1 MVRNI
6 IIVSS
11 NCQTKCAYK
20 ISTDFSENSTLLVW
34 ALWCIYSETVS
45 LSVIILLNHATGC
58 WVGKSHECVFG
69 TRVSAK
75 NNYFSTSTSFKIKF
89 SERRIATTF
98 IHKTKLKRTKTLPND
113 ETFLECLYIPFRWS
127 VENENK
133 SNKKHFFF
141 SFFIHSNFL
150 SAHHIKKCLRLELTY
165 KTSRLFFMLK
175 PKL

>member
-1 MVRNI
+1 MVY
-6 IIVSS
+6 
-11 NCQTKCAYK
+11 TY
-20 ISTDFSENSTLLVW
+20 D
-34 ALWCIYSETVS
+34 ETVS

-75 NNYFSTSTSFKIKF
+75 NNYFSTSTFFKIKF

-113 ETFLECLYIPFRWS
+113 ETFLECLYIKLRWS

-133 SNKKHFFF
+133 SNNKHFFF
-141 SFFIHSNFL
+141 FHFSFIPIF

-165 KTSRLFFMLK
+165 KPSRLFFMLK